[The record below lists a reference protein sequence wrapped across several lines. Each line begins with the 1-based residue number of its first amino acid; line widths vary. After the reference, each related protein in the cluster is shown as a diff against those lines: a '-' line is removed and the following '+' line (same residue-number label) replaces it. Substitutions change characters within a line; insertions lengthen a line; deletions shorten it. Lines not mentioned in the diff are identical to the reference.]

1 MAIGHWTERATC
13 AKEEWLSTLHLKVT
27 SKAILDAQKRD
38 GCVKWFVGNVASRSA
53 ARATTSLLLYHLDC
67 ARTRL
72 GTDVIQC
79 SINGQ

>member
-38 GCVKWFVGNVASRSA
+38 GCVKWFAENVASRSA
-53 ARATTSLLLYHLDC
+53 ARARLLDVTIVSGVCAYPFESLTQFD
-67 ARTRL
+67 
-72 GTDVIQC
+72 GE
-79 SINGQ
+79 